1 MLKRQQQKF
10 FTFYVLLFTVL
21 IGSQAATA
29 ADLTEQMRRPLN
41 NSYSQ
46 ESRDEADGLLR
57 IGGQQQQQGSL
68 AKAIESW
75 SQALLIYQNI
85 GDVKAK
91 GMTYDFLGMAYA
103 GLGRWREAEDAWR
116 RRLAVARDNQD
127 FQGQIFGLNNI
138 GTLLLQ
144 KGESSAAAKTYAEA
158 LAIAQSIDHTAGI
171 GLSLSNL
178 GLVATRLG
186 NSNQAIKLLEKALT
200 FRRQTGDGIG
210 EANTLNNLGD
220 AYTLAEAHQDI
231 ISSYGLALRLA
242 TANRDRQNELRAIDG
257 LITDHTT
264 TKHYNRAADLLQQR
278 LFIAQELKSLPQ
290 EMISWQSFGEF
301 SEQQGNYPAAR
312 DYYQKAITLARA
324 LQDNKQELILIDLIT
339 KISNK

>member
-1 MLKRQQQKF
+1 MLQRQQQKF
-10 FTFYVLLFTVL
+10 FKFCVLLFTLL
-21 IGSQAATA
+21 IGNQAATA

-41 NSYSQ
+41 NSYAQ
-46 ESRDEADGLLR
+46 EFRDEADQLLR
-57 IGGQQQQQGSL
+57 IGGKQQQQGSL
-68 AKAIESW
+68 SKAIESW

-103 GLGRWREAEDAWR
+103 QQGRFREAEDAWR
-116 RRLAVARDNQD
+116 KRLAIARDNQD

-144 KGESSAAAKTYAEA
+144 KGESRAAAQTYAEA
-158 LAIAQSIDHTAGI
+158 LSIARSIDHTAGL

-186 NSNQAIKLLEKALT
+186 NSNQAIKLLEQALT
-200 FRRQTGDGIG
+200 YRRQTGDGIG

-220 AYTLAEAHQDI
+220 AYSLAENHQDT
-231 ISSYGLALRLA
+231 ISSYGLALRIA
-242 TANRDRQNELRAIDG
+242 VANLDHPNQLRAIDG

-278 LFIAQELKSLPQ
+278 LFIAQELKSPEQ
-290 EMISWQSFGEF
+290 EMISWESFGEF

-312 DYYQKAITLARA
+312 DYYQKAIALART
-324 LQDNKQELILIDLIT
+324 LQDNKQELILIDKLT
-339 KISNK
+339 KISHK